1 MIGEYCKENQNTR
14 NIRTL
19 IKDLMRF
26 IVNWLK
32 NNNGIHVKFTNK
44 DVWIFFYWCLNW
56 KVLLE
61 ACVLCSCE
69 ALYRFPF
76 IGNETW
82 EGFYFLF
89 FFIKLFNLRKLI
101 FLQCFFFYINLRCFI
116 LPDMFV
122 IHSVLKD
129 IRRVCIVTYF
139 RWYYT
144 ESEVMYIL
152 PDFIVLT
159 SNKLFIKT
167 NI

>member
-1 MIGEYCKENQNTR
+1 MIGEYSKENQNTR

-44 DVWIFFYWCLNW
+44 DVWIFF
-56 KVLLE
+56 LLMLKLKS
-61 ACVLCSCE
+61 AARSLCFVF
-69 ALYRFPF
+69 LWGFIPFPIYREWDLGRFF
-76 IGNETW
+76 
-82 EGFYFLF
+82 FSF

-101 FLQCFFFYINLRCFI
+101 FLQWFFFYINLRCFI